1 MKRSDCHFKNLIK
14 ASTGASTSNII
25 VEILLSTKASAEL
38 IEFRNEVHQRRMGG
52 LKQNFEPNNLF
63 FFKTMNQATL

>member
-25 VEILLSTKASAEL
+25 VKILLSTKASAEL
-38 IEFRNEVHQRRMGG
+38 IEYRNGGHQGRMGG
-52 LKQNFEPNNLF
+52 LKQNFEPNNNL
-63 FFKTMNQATL
+63 FFKTVNQATL